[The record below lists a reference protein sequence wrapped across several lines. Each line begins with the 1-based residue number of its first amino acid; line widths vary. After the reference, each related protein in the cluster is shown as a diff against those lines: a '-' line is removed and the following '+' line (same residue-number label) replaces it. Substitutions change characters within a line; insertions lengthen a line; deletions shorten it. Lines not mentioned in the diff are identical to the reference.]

1 DLPGR
6 YDFFPLFSKANTEF
20 AKTEFTLRRRFM
32 LQMQEE
38 TQNNLE
44 YILKEEISVYKSLLL
59 LESNKKDSILQSKGK
74 DLEAATKQISHLL
87 SIAVEIE
94 SRRKNAMSKVFT
106 EKKISPKSESITL
119 TDFLENLEE
128 EEKPKYISLAD
139 DLRKVVTDLREKV
152 EVNEKLLKAKQ
163 EIFQLSM
170 EALKVASAG
179 VQEVGYDGYDSGL
192 NTSKPRTNVVINTKA

>member
-1 DLPGR
+1 
-6 YDFFPLFSKANTEF
+6 
-20 AKTEFTLRRRFM
+20 M
-32 LQMQEE
+32 LSMQEE

-94 SRRKNAMSKVFT
+94 SRRKNAMTKVFT
-106 EKKISPKSESITL
+106 EKKISPKAESITL

-152 EVNEKLLKAKQ
+152 EVNEKLLRAKQ